1 MGISWERGRPAR
13 MLIPLWRSLSVSATW
28 QPACRCEPQRPNR
41 ERPPAPFRVDP
52 SGGDGRGCASALCG
66 RDARAPRGA
75 IIHAKNR
82 EHGLHHAQKS
92 GKAPF
97 ASPKNHSPLEGG
109 VGETRAQPTV
119 EPEGGKRG
127 VPEVTISSTR
137 RATKRD
143 GAASTARVATKRII
157 NIDAQDKQD
166 ERLLHR
172 KPARAMVR
180 WGIADSQEYKLAVS

>member
-1 MGISWERGRPAR
+1 M
-13 MLIPLWRSLSVSATW
+13 
-28 QPACRCEPQRPNR
+28 
-41 ERPPAPFRVDP
+41 
-52 SGGDGRGCASALCG
+52 
-66 RDARAPRGA
+66 
-75 IIHAKNR
+75 
-82 EHGLHHAQKS
+82 
-92 GKAPF
+92 
-97 ASPKNHSPLEGG
+97 
-109 VGETRAQPTV
+109 QPTV

-127 VPEVTISSTR
+127 VPEVTVSGTR

-157 NIDAQDKQD
+157 NIDAQDAQDKQD